1 VDDDIEYVD
10 EETQF
15 VVLEELVPQVED
27 DFSDTA
33 PMGVP
38 SLRAITCGD
47 WPPEPPPP
55 SDVDLAQG
63 TETDM
68 APVRN
73 AAFYPVVRRPTTSSE
88 DS

>member
-15 VVLEELVPQVED
+15 VVLEELVAQAEG
-27 DFSDTA
+27 DFDDTA

-38 SLRAITCGD
+38 ALRGVTCSD

-63 TETDM
+63 TETRM
-68 APVRN
+68 TPVRN
-73 AAFYPVVRRPTTSSE
+73 AAFYPIVRRPTTSSE
-88 DS
+88 D